1 MSEQLTH
8 ENTAFEP
15 KKFPI
20 ILLSETVLQPAN
32 TGSLFRLADAFG
44 VEKIYLPN
52 EVNLNSNRLKRTAR
66 ATVKSVKYSFFSSV
80 KETIAFYKQAGY
92 KIYCLEITKDSIAV
106 EKLQLQTNSKI
117 LLVVGNENFGIS
129 AATLKLADRCLHI
142 TMFGQNSSMNIAQ
155 ASGIALFEITKK
167 LSQIKKK

>member
-1 MSEQLTH
+1 MNEQLTH
-8 ENTAFEP
+8 EDNTFEA
-15 KKFPI
+15 KSFPI

-44 VEKIYLPN
+44 VKKIYLP
-52 EVNLNSNRLKRTAR
+52 EGINLNSNRLKRTAR
-66 ATVKSVKYSFFSSV
+66 ATIKSVEHSFFYSI
-80 KETIAFYKQAGY
+80 EEILTHYKQVGY
-92 KIYCLEITKDSIAV
+92 KIYCLEITQESIAI
-106 EKLQLQTNSKI
+106 ERIQLQTESKI

-129 AATLKLADRCLHI
+129 SATLKLADACIHI

-155 ASGIALFEITKK
+155 ATGIALFEITKK